1 MMNGDGFVAP
11 MYTVGTAG
19 HVDHGKSTLVKAL
32 TGIDPDRLP
41 VEKEREMTVDLGFA
55 WLTLPSGRQV
65 SIVDVPGHERFI
77 KNMLAGVGGIDLAML
92 VVAADEGVMP
102 QTVEH
107 LEILD
112 LLQVRRGLVVIT
124 KVDLVDREWLELVE
138 ADISAHVQGTVFAG
152 APRVA
157 VSAVTGRG
165 LEALKETL
173 DRLLAETPPR
183 PDLGRPRL
191 PVDRVFSVAGFGTVV
206 TGTLTD
212 GSLRVGQEVEIL
224 PQGLKSRIRGL
235 QSHRQRVEA
244 VGPGRRVAVNLAGV
258 DTSDLSRGDVVTTP
272 GWLRPTDVVDVQLRA
287 VRHLERPITHNLVV
301 SLHTGAAEV
310 EGRLRLLDRDELGP
324 GETGWAQVKLSA
336 RIAAVPGDHF
346 IIRSPNETLGGGRI
360 VDTAPRRHRRFH
372 APTLAALAA
381 RAGDSPMARVRQ
393 LVAEL
398 EPVPAAGLAQRSGL
412 TPQQVKVA
420 LAELV
425 ASGEVVLLGG
435 SQVALTASGLQ
446 RLAARCLELV
456 SAYHAQFPFRSGI
469 PREELKSRLKLAD
482 EVFEGLVSRLIEQG
496 QLRDRGLAL
505 ARADFEIR
513 LSAEQQARVDR
524 FLAELAENPF
534 APQPTEMPDPEL
546 LGLLVEQGKVVKLAE
561 NVVLTA
567 EAYRQMTEA
576 VVDYLIKHG
585 RVTVAQVRDLFG
597 TSRKYALALLEH
609 LDDRRVTRRVG
620 DERVLVRR
628 PGG

>member
-1 MMNGDGFVAP
+1 

-112 LLQVRRGLVVIT
+112 LLQVRRGIIVIT

-138 ADISAHVQGTVFAG
+138 ADISEHVRGTVFAA

-157 VSAVTGRG
+157 VSAVTGEG
-165 LEALKETL
+165 LADLKGLL
-173 DRLLAETPPR
+173 DRVLAETPPR

-206 TGTLTD
+206 TGTLID

-224 PQGLKSRIRGL
+224 PQGLKSRVRGL
-235 QSHRQRVEA
+235 QSHRQRVDA
-244 VGPGRRVAVNLAGV
+244 AGPGRRVAVNLAGV
-258 DTSDLSRGDVVTTP
+258 DTADLGRGDVVTTP
-272 GWLRPTDVVDVQLRA
+272 GWLKPTDVVDVQLRA
-287 VRHLERPITHNLVV
+287 VRYLDRPITHNLVV
-301 SLHTGAAEV
+301 SFHTGAAEA

-324 GETGWAQVKLSA
+324 GETGWAQVKLAA
-336 RIAAVPGDHF
+336 RIAVVPGDHF
-346 IIRSPNETLGGGRI
+346 IIRSPNETLGGGRV

-372 APTLAALAA
+372 GPTLAALAA
-381 RAGDSPMARVRQ
+381 RAGDSPTARLRQ
-393 LVAEL
+393 LVVEL
-398 EPVPAAGLAQRSGL
+398 EPVPAARLAERSGL
-412 TPQQVKVA
+412 TPDQVREA
-420 LAELV
+420 LGEL
-425 ASGEVVLLGG
+425 AAAGEVVLLGPAE
-435 SQVALTASGLQ
+435 VALTGAGLQ
-446 RLAARCLELV
+446 RLEARCLELV
-456 SAYHAQFPFRSGI
+456 SAYHAQFPFRSGM
-469 PREELKSRLKLAD
+469 PREELKSRLRLSD
-482 EVFEGLVSRLIEQG
+482 EVFEALVGRLVDQG
-496 QLRDRGLAL
+496 RLRDRGLTL
-505 ARADFEIR
+505 ARADFGVR
-513 LSAEQQARVDR
+513 LSAEQQAQVDR
-524 FLAELAENPF
+524 FLAELAANPF
-534 APQPTEMPDPEL
+534 APQPTEPLDPEL
-546 LGLLVEQGKVVKLAE
+546 LGLLVDRGEVVKLAE

-576 VVDYLIKHG
+576 VVDYLVKHG
-585 RVTVAQVRDLFG
+585 RVTVAQVRDMFG

-609 LDDRRVTRRVG
+609 LDDRRITRRVG
-620 DERVLVRR
+620 DERVLIRR